1 MCAVRSCVCESMC
14 ARTKGKQRLNEETM
28 AFNVSCEDEGRRGR
42 KECRKDGKNGREKR
56 HEWMFIEIMRTACSF
71 LQMLVYY

>member
-28 AFNVSCEDEGRRGR
+28 AFNVSCEDEGRRRR
-42 KECRKDGKNGREKR
+42 KECRKDGKNGKE
-56 HEWMFIEIMRTACSF
+56 T
-71 LQMLVYY
+71 